1 MTISSTTNRVSYTG
15 NGVTTA
21 FAFGYKFLADADL
34 KVYKDGTLQ
43 TITTHYTVSG
53 AGSDSGGTVTF
64 LAAPANG
71 LEIVI
76 LRDPAITQ
84 GLDLVENDPLPAES
98 VEDAFDKLTMIAQ
111 RLDDRMDRALI
122 LSDTETASI
131 TLTLPTPDAGKALV
145 WNATEDALEN
155 STYAVDDAA
164 AAAAAS
170 AAAASASASAA
181 STSASNASTSASAAA
196 TSASNAATS
205 ETNAAASA
213 AAAAASA
220 ANSVLKDGTSVMTGS
235 LQMGAGTGVVFEG
248 TTDNAFETTLV
259 AGDPTADRTV
269 TLPDATTTLAGL
281 AVAQTF
287 TATQTPDNGTD
298 SVSATGTYTFDGAD
312 QVREITLTNAITV
325 TFGAPTGITENA
337 MYIFKLKAGDTS
349 ARTFAWNSAYKFPA
363 ATPKLT
369 SGTTTSGAKD
379 NITFIGGPSN
389 TLEYMGHQADLR

>member
-34 KVYKDGTLQ
+34 KVYQAGTLK

-53 AGSDSGGTVTF
+53 AGEDSGGTVTF
-64 LAAPANG
+64 LTAPANG
-71 LEIVI
+71 EEVVI

-111 RLDDRMDRALI
+111 RLDDRIDRALV

-131 TLTLPTPDAGKALV
+131 TLTLPAPDAGKALI

-155 STYAVDDAA
+155 STYDVDTAAADAAASA

-170 AAAASASASAA
+170 ASAASTSATNASNSASAA
-181 STSASNASTSASAAA
+181 STSASNAS
-196 TSASNAATS
+196 TS

-248 TTDNAFETTLV
+248 TTDDAYETTLV

-281 AVAQTF
+281 AVAQTYTASQRATVTTDNDLSFDLSVTNNFSCTPSAGGTLTF
-287 TATQTPDNGTD
+287 TNHTAGQSGFILLVNGSNYAIAAAATTKISTSDL
-298 SVSATGTYTFDGAD
+298 SKISATGTYLLSYFDNG
-312 QVREITLTNAITV
+312 TNTYVVA
-325 TFGAPTGITENA
+325 
-337 MYIFKLKAGDTS
+337 S
-349 ARTFAWNSAYKFPA
+349 ASLA
-363 ATPKLT
+363 
-369 SGTTTSGAKD
+369 
-379 NITFIGGPSN
+379 
-389 TLEYMGHQADLR
+389 

>member
-111 RLDDRMDRALI
+111 RLDDRIDRALI
-122 LSDTETASI
+122 LSDTETAAI
-131 TLTLPTPDAGKALV
+131 TLTLPSPDAGKALV

-281 AVAQTF
+281 AVAQTYTASQRATVTTDNDLSFDLSATNNFSCTPTAGGTLTF
-287 TATQTPDNGTD
+287 TNHTAGQSGFILLVNGSNYAIAAAATTKISSADLTKI
-298 SVSATGTYTFDGAD
+298 SATGTYLLSYFD
-312 QVREITLTNAITV
+312 
-325 TFGAPTGITENA
+325 
-337 MYIFKLKAGDTS
+337 
-349 ARTFAWNSAYKFPA
+349 
-363 ATPKLT
+363 
-369 SGTTTSGAKD
+369 SGT
-379 NITFIGGPSN
+379 N
-389 TLEYMGHQADLR
+389 TYVVASANLA